1 METHPGLNHKFKFM
15 NTKNL
20 SLIFALLCITSLFS
34 CKKNTDT
41 TEFDNTFD
49 LTSKQAISDNLTED
63 DNNVLD
69 ETVET
74 LGLSGAKEPL
84 ICNGTT
90 SCAQVTVSA
99 GGFPKTITLDF
110 GTTGCSNPN
119 SGVVRRGIIN
129 IVLSDS
135 LRRPGS
141 TAVMTFNNYYV
152 NGYKRDGTVTWTNT
166 STAGTRSW
174 RREVT
179 NGQITSPT
187 GAVWY
192 HSGVKNI
199 TQVAGT
205 STPRNLLDD
214 AFSITGS
221 GQTTNSSGVT
231 RQHTIIIPLHK
242 QVICDYIDQGSIQ
255 IQGPN
260 HTATLDFG
268 NGTCDNIATITVDN
282 YPTRTITLP

>member
-1 METHPGLNHKFKFM
+1 MH
-15 NTKNL
+15 TKNL
-20 SLIFALLCITSLFS
+20 SLLIACLCITALFS
-34 CKKNTDT
+34 CRKNADNN
-41 TEFDNTFD
+41 EFENTFD
-49 LTSKQAISDNLTED
+49 LSSKQAISDNLTED

-74 LGLSGAKEPL
+74 VGLTGSKEPL
-84 ICNGTT
+84 VCNGTT
-90 SCAQVTVSA
+90 SCAQITVSP

-119 SGVVRRGIIN
+119 SSVIRRGIIN

-152 NGYKRDGTVTWTNT
+152 NNYKREGTITWTNT
-166 STAGTRSW
+166 SISGTRSW
-174 RREVT
+174 RREVA
-179 NGQITSPT
+179 NGQITSPN
-187 GAVWY
+187 GAVWS
-192 HSGVKNI
+192 HSGIKNV
-199 TQVAGT
+199 TQVAGI

-214 AFSITGS
+214 AFSITGT
-221 GQTTNSSGVT
+221 GQTTNSAGIT
-231 RQHTIIIPLHK
+231 RQHAIIIPLHK
-242 QVICDYIDQGSIQ
+242 QVICDHIDQGSIQ

-268 NGTCDNIATITVDN
+268 NGICDNIATIRIDN
-282 YPTRTITLP
+282 YPVRTITLP